1 MIVELLKF
9 IIMNEIFFRVQGIIA
24 GYFGITRDQVQLNS
38 DLEADFSLDSLEKL
52 DLLLHIEREFNVDLS
67 DIETENIETVKD
79 IVNLLQNK
87 L

>member
-24 GYFGITRDQVQLNS
+24 GYFDITREQVQLNS